1 MVHEYSCQE
10 GSQCCPDL
18 KKNPSPGHGEK
29 AEAVGAVPENGQDWQ
44 DDSELIFPEVKAPQQ
59 TCAPSHLLWNPHTC
73 SETLTSIL
81 PQLASGEGFVIKL

>member
-1 MVHEYSCQE
+1 MASGKGNVALPTCSGYMVHEYSCQE

-59 TCAPSHLLWNPHTC
+59 T
-73 SETLTSIL
+73 
-81 PQLASGEGFVIKL
+81 